1 MFVLQPKIV
10 IMNKS
15 KVLVI
20 LALLLYVLSVIFQF
34 SDEDVIANAL
44 KSIILPVVT
53 LLYFVTV
60 KKKSLF
66 FTLFLVLFSISDLM
80 IFLTPYTSHNID
92 YFLGNILYI
101 LAYAFL
107 LVEVSKSISLV
118 YVLRNFKIHL
128 LVLTILNVY
137 LIYVLQVIVDPFV
150 ANKSNEYYVEL
161 IYNIVMLLL
170 LSVSLVN
177 YFYRDN
183 VKSLSMFLGALCI
196 VFGEVIWVAYT
207 YITERH
213 LLNAISTSLYVL
225 AFYFFYKQSK
235 IAQEAEREEVNM
247 LINN

>member
-1 MFVLQPKIV
+1 
-10 IMNKS
+10 MNKS
-15 KVLVI
+15 KALVI
-20 LALLLYVLSVIFQF
+20 LALLLYILSVIFQF

-53 LLYFVTV
+53 LLYFVKI

-80 IFLTPYTSHNID
+80 IFSTPYISHNVD
-92 YFLGNILYI
+92 YYLGNSLYI
-101 LAYAFL
+101 LAYASL
-107 LVEVSKSISLV
+107 LVEVSKSISLL
-118 YVLRNFKIHL
+118 YVLRNYKIHL
-128 LVLTILNVY
+128 LVLTILNIY

-150 ANKSNEYYVEL
+150 DKTNEYYVEL

-207 YITERH
+207 YISERN
-213 LLNAISTSLYVL
+213 LLNAVSTTLYVL

-235 IAQEAEREEVNM
+235 IEQEVEREEVNM
-247 LINN
+247 LVNN